1 MSGFDDLQRQLLDAI
16 ERKGSRR
23 APRGSFLIIAASSA
37 IVLVVAA
44 AAIVALGGHKPPP
57 SHPVVAAAPVRHHG
71 RTGQKQYSVTGTMSV
86 VEIGKAPPG
95 SMSHVYAALTAVQ
108 SKDADCTP
116 FHPNGAG
123 MTVSEGAPSAYMLS
137 VLGVLRHPST
147 AADRLPAPFYRP
159 DHRLLPIGLAR
170 QVYIRYIRR
179 ARVVNGISYYI
190 VPAAQ
195 VGPIAPPASVLN
207 RCYAEEI
214 QALKNQLGNVSASLR
229 ASTLKVGAT
238 LFTQMRATSARQRDT
253 EGVVD
258 LEWGSGGGGGGA
270 GASPQTIEQHGSL
283 DGDGSAVY
291 GIVPSGVAT
300 VTLRW
305 SGKRA
310 PVTAAVVNN
319 MFVLTAPRSG
329 RTPVPP
335 PKMVWRAANGRVI
348 KTVSTP

>member
-1 MSGFDDLQRQLLDAI
+1 MRVIQ
-16 ERKGSRR
+16 
-23 APRGSFLIIAASSA
+23 
-37 IVLVVAA
+37 
-44 AAIVALGGHKPPP
+44 
-57 SHPVVAAAPVRHHG
+57 
-71 RTGQKQYSVTGTMSV
+71 
-86 VEIGKAPPG
+86 IGKVSSG
-95 SMSHVYAALTAVQ
+95 SISHVYAALNVVQ
-108 SKDADCTP
+108 GKDAECIP

-123 MTVSEGAPSAYMLS
+123 MTVSEGAPSAHMLS
-137 VLGVLRHPST
+137 VLGVLRQPST

-214 QALKNQLGNVSASLR
+214 QALKNQLRNVSASLR
-229 ASTLKVGAT
+229 ASTLKVGAR
-238 LFTQMRATSARQRDT
+238 LFTQMRATSARQRAT

-291 GIVPSGVAT
+291 GIVPSGVAA
-300 VTLRW
+300 VTLEW
-305 SGKRA
+305 PA
-310 PVTAAVVNN
+310 QPAVTAAVVNN
-319 MFVLTAPRSG
+319 MFVVRAPRSG

-335 PKMVWRAANGRVI
+335 PKIVWRAVDGRVI
-348 KTVSTP
+348 KTVASPG

>member
-1 MSGFDDLQRQLLDAI
+1 M
-16 ERKGSRR
+16 
-23 APRGSFLIIAASSA
+23 
-37 IVLVVAA
+37 
-44 AAIVALGGHKPPP
+44 
-57 SHPVVAAAPVRHHG
+57 
-71 RTGQKQYSVTGTMSV
+71 
-86 VEIGKAPPG
+86 
-95 SMSHVYAALTAVQ
+95 
-108 SKDADCTP
+108 
-116 FHPNGAG
+116 
-123 MTVSEGAPSAYMLS
+123 
-137 VLGVLRHPST
+137 
-147 AADRLPAPFYRP
+147 
-159 DHRLLPIGLAR
+159 
-170 QVYIRYIRR
+170 
-179 ARVVNGISYYI
+179 
-190 VPAAQ
+190 
-195 VGPIAPPASVLN
+195 
-207 RCYAEEI
+207 
-214 QALKNQLGNVSASLR
+214 
-229 ASTLKVGAT
+229 
-238 LFTQMRATSARQRDT
+238 FTQMRATSARQRDT